1 MIESVRRIALYPTF
15 PLCTPVC
22 ESAERHHARLSPQIP
37 SAPPRP
43 GGFGGEPSR
52 FPVPPVCLGR
62 EAAFTTYDSYKP

>member
-1 MIESVRRIALYPTF
+1 MIAR
-15 PLCTPVC
+15 
-22 ESAERHHARLSPQIP
+22 ESAERYLARLSPRVP

-43 GGFGGEPSR
+43 EGFGGEPSR